1 MTGNRILS
9 LIAVVTVSLP
19 FVRAEDLSRYRSFQ
33 LGSSL
38 AVIVK
43 QAQAQPSDVKLVH
56 QKPATIQELEWR
68 PRLLSDKDSVS
79 QVLFTF
85 YNGQLFRMVVD
96 YDRYNTDGVT
106 AEDMIEAI
114 STKYG
119 PATRPVAEIVIPSTY
134 SETAKVLARW
144 EDSQCSFNLVR
155 FSTEDR
161 IGLIAFSK
169 RVDALARTATVESV
183 RLEELQAPQRE
194 ADRLKKE
201 GDDSHIQQEKARL
214 VNKPAFRP

>member
-1 MTGNRILS
+1 MTRNRILS
-9 LIAVVTVSLP
+9 LVAVVTVSLP
-19 FVRAEDLSRYRSFQ
+19 FVRAEDFSRYRSFQ

-38 AVIVK
+38 AAIVK

-68 PRLLSDKDSVS
+68 PRILSDKDSVS

-85 YNGQLFRMVVD
+85 YNGQLSRMVVD

-114 STKYG
+114 SKKYG
-119 PATRPVAEIVIPSTY
+119 PATRPVAEIVIPSAY
-134 SETAKVLARW
+134 SITAKVLARW

-161 IGLIAFSK
+161 FGLIAFSK
-169 RVDALARTATVESV
+169 RLDALARTATVESV

-201 GDDSHIQQEKARL
+201 GDDSHVQQEKARL